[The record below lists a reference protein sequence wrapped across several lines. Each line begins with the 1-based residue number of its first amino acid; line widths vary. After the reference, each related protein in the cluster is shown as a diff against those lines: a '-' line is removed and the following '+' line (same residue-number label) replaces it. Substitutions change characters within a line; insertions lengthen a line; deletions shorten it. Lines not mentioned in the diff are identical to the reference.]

1 MVDRSENHRNS
12 SHLDPKNKEKIRIP
26 FGSQV
31 DIPLNDAGDEGHWIC
46 ISPPGTPRNLRDD
59 DADDDD
65 GIGAVTTARPAV
77 EAESCELAGLFEGI

>member
-1 MVDRSENHRNS
+1 ME
-12 SHLDPKNKEKIRIP
+12 
-26 FGSQV
+26 V

-59 DADDDD
+59 DDNDDVDD
-65 GIGAVTTARPAV
+65 GTAVMATRPAV

>member
-1 MVDRSENHRNS
+1 MVNRSEFHRNS

-59 DADDDD
+59 DD
-65 GIGAVTTARPAV
+65 GTGAVTTARPAV

>member
-1 MVDRSENHRNS
+1 
-12 SHLDPKNKEKIRIP
+12 
-26 FGSQV
+26 V